1 MSVQVEHWD
10 IPFWS
15 RDSSSGCLSRLDTR
29 FIHHVVSWIKVLS
42 VLWYQLDSIAICGG
56 HTFCILV
63 KTFFPGTFPYSLNAF
78 WSSSLID
85 YKSALLAAYTG
96 SRSSPRYQPCSTG
109 SAKTSRGEIVNTYQ
123 LVRVHFW
130 RCTFALVQ
138 MLSPALCYASNRL
151 RFRLPSVLSLP
162 QWWR

>member
-1 MSVQVEHWD
+1 MLEPIGHPLYSSCSLLNQSTFGPV
-10 IPFWS
+10 ISARF
-15 RDSSSGCLSRLDTR
+15 DSNLR
-29 FIHHVVSWIKVLS
+29 
-42 VLWYQLDSIAICGG
+42 G

-162 QWWR
+162 Q